1 MADALFANHRTQ
13 EEEHQRHIEN
23 LNVQLALALG
33 PDADWQNCVGPFL
46 RQPRPAWINYN
57 KIVTAAIKAL
67 GGPDNDKKVRCQAI
81 MAMMNDAN
89 INHPRPMTTEILTAI
104 GTEII
109 SQYEANCLTVV
120 TKKAKDEEKAE
131 QARMQRA
138 PKREKEEDTNP
149 IKSGITLN
157 GPHEVT
163 FTEEFRAAIG
173 VDKDHATQQGL
184 KVWQSLKS
192 EDLELFKALI
202 AQPAGRPID
211 KAAIVG
217 PLGGPQGRLYEFALE
232 MACRY
237 ADAKHDRLLDHEM
250 MIHGLGGAP
259 IGGGC
264 EKYAKKEPAPTAQY
278 TPPPAPRRL
287 LSPGVT
293 PTQASP
299 TPAQAATPPGTV
311 ATVRVLGPPK
321 PGICLKCGL
330 KHVTELCQMD
340 LTTLQC
346 LTCHEMGHGSGICPR
361 RRF

>member
-1 MADALFANHRTQ
+1 M
-13 EEEHQRHIEN
+13 
-23 LNVQLALALG
+23 
-33 PDADWQNCVGPFL
+33 
-46 RQPRPAWINYN
+46 
-57 KIVTAAIKAL
+57 
-67 GGPDNDKKVRCQAI
+67 
-81 MAMMNDAN
+81 
-89 INHPRPMTTEILTAI
+89 
-104 GTEII
+104 
-109 SQYEANCLTVV
+109 
-120 TKKAKDEEKAE
+120 
-131 QARMQRA
+131 
-138 PKREKEEDTNP
+138 
-149 IKSGITLN
+149 
-157 GPHEVT
+157 
-163 FTEEFRAAIG
+163 
-173 VDKDHATQQGL
+173 
-184 KVWQSLKS
+184 WQSLKS

-217 PLGGPQGRLYEFALE
+217 PLSGPQGRLYEFALE

-330 KHVTELCQMD
+330 KHETELCQMD